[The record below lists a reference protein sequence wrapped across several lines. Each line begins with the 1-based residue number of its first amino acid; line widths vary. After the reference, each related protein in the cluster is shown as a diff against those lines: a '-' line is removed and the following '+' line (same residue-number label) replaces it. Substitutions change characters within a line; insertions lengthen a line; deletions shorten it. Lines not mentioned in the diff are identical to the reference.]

1 MIPTLPEQSI
11 RIVAADPI
19 TVGKH
24 RLLPSVLVN
33 ATKWTIPR
41 AGTFGAVRV
50 RPISI
55 VVETPTETQWME
67 IPNTTSNALSVMAFV
82 AAAIALV
89 SVVAIG
95 LTQLM
100 QRGVD

>member
-1 MIPTLPEQSI
+1 MTPTLPEQNI

-33 ATKWTIPR
+33 ATKWAIPR
-41 AGTFGAVRV
+41 VGTFGAVRV

-67 IPNTTSNALSVMAFV
+67 IPNTTSNTLSVMAFM

>member
-1 MIPTLPEQSI
+1 MTPTLPEQSI

-95 LTQLM
+95 MTQLM
-100 QRGVD
+100 RRRAD